1 MDFVARKLDRA
12 MGNEDW
18 MDAYGQ
24 TSVEF
29 LEDNISDH
37 STAFI
42 MVVKVQSLII
52 FSIFGLIMRDKGLEN
67 FCGRDLYIIAI
78 YQDQIC

>member
-1 MDFVARKLDRA
+1 VDFVARKLDRA

-42 MVVKVQSLII
+42 MVVKVQSLIN

-67 FCGRDLYIIAI
+67 FCVRDLYVAAI